1 MTQPEANVALQ
12 IAREVLSATRGGPNV
27 ATATVIRAREGGPT
41 GVGAKLLVRVDG
53 SRLGS
58 LGGGALEEAVAAETL
73 AALAERPRQAVRTS
87 RYRADGQ
94 RVHGARAGPGE
105 YEVMIEV
112 TEPGVTLLVVGGGH
126 IGQALASLG
135 VLTGFS
141 VVVLDDR
148 PEFASPERFPGAER
162 VICGA
167 FEEELRRLPITPS
180 TYVVVVTRGHRE
192 DEVSLRQVV
201 TAPAAY
207 VGMIGS
213 RRRSATVLRHL
224 AEQGYSREALER
236 VHTPIGLDI
245 GAETPEEIAVSIMA
259 EIIQARRGG
268 SGRPMREQRAG
279 VGVREQGRGG

>member
-1 MTQPEANVALQ
+1 MAQPDPKVALE
-12 IAREVLSATRGGPNV
+12 IAREVLSAARGGPNV
-27 ATATVIRAREGGPT
+27 ATATVIRAPEGGAAP
-41 GVGAKLLVRVDG
+41 VGAKLLVRPDG

-58 LGGGALEEAVAAETL
+58 LGGGALEEAVAAEAL
-73 AALAERPRQAVRTS
+73 AALTERPCEGVRTS
-87 RYRADGQ
+87 CYHADG
-94 RVHGARAGPGE
+94 RRLHSLRAGPDE
-105 YEVMIEV
+105 YRVMIEV
-112 TEPGVTLLVVGGGH
+112 SEPAATLLVVGGGH
-126 IGQALASLG
+126 IGQALAALG

-162 VICGA
+162 VICGD
-167 FEEELRRLPITPS
+167 FEEELRRFPITPS

-192 DEVSLRQVV
+192 DEASLRQVL
-201 TAPAAY
+201 TSPAAY

-213 RRRSATVLRHL
+213 RRRSAAVLRHL
-224 AEQGYSREALER
+224 AEQGYPREALER

-268 SGRPMREQRAG
+268 SGWPLREQRAG
-279 VGVREQGRGG
+279 VGV